1 MSILRRSDKMGMN
14 KYNKN
19 KVISSKYAKGIDFND
34 YVEGFIDEEG
44 PDVRNND
51 DRRTK
56 AILL

>member
-1 MSILRRSDKMGMN
+1 MGMN

-51 DRRTK
+51 DRRTYGYTMK
-56 AILL
+56 MFPGPDW